1 MRLLSLS
8 GLTVVTLTVVTVL
21 MLSACSPEPNPS
33 ATVTED
39 VTESASET
47 VSSQASVKQFKEG
60 QHYSLLAKPVIEPQL
75 QRYLTEYFWLGC
87 PHCQNFEPLLKG
99 YLTNNPN
106 VTLVR
111 KHPALGD
118 RWAIDASIFYGL
130 QQHGHGHL
138 VTLLLDMYRQTR
150 LEKNALPDINAIN
163 AFLQQHQI
171 DPDTFAEQLKSDSI
185 ITAMEQ
191 ANREML
197 DNRLSGVPSL
207 VVNGK
212 YLVNG
217 EQPDD
222 VKTAEDYY
230 QLLDYLLNKN

>member
-8 GLTVVTLTVVTVL
+8 GLTLVTVL
-21 MLSACSPEPNPS
+21 MLSACSPEPNPP
-33 ATVTED
+33 ATVTENAS
-39 VTESASET
+39 ESNSASN
-47 VSSQASVKQFKEG
+47 QAPARQFKEG
-60 QHYSLLAKPVIEPQL
+60 QHYNLLAKPVIEPQL

>member
-1 MRLLSLS
+1 MRLLQLPV
-8 GLTVVTLTVVTVL
+8 LTLATLL
-21 MLSACSPEPNPS
+21 LLSACSPEPKAPQTTTKD
-33 ATVTED
+33 TVQ
-39 VTESASET
+39 
-47 VSSQASVKQFKEG
+47 QAPARVFTEG
-60 QHYSLLAKPVIEPQL
+60 QHYSMLSNPVTEPEL
-75 QRYLTEYFWLGC
+75 KHYLTEYFWLGC

-99 YLTNNPN
+99 YLAANPS

-111 KHPALGD
+111 KHPALGE

-130 QQHGHGHL
+130 QQNGNGHL

-150 LEKNALPDINAIN
+150 LEKNALPDIDAIN

-171 DPDTFAEQLKSDSI
+171 DPDVFSEQLKSDTI
-185 ITAMEQ
+185 ISAMEQ
-191 ANREML
+191 ANSEML

-217 EQPDD
+217 EQPED

-230 QLLDYLLNKN
+230 QLLDYLMSKD